1 MPRPTKWPYTER
13 TENGSWRASVVI
25 AGKRVKGKQ
34 QKTAKAAHDDALRL
48 LGSREGSVS
57 MTIAQAQ
64 LSILTDLGRRERRE
78 RTAEAVKSHLAPAIA
93 FFGEDRKL
101 STITV
106 EDVQRFV
113 DERRKTCKGL
123 TIKHNVAMLARALS
137 VAEVEPNPATSSK
150 LVMPK
155 VEKRSLSLRMSWAE
169 VLTVLR
175 QLREAELQ
183 TEMAVV
189 AFVAGTGVRRAE
201 FARMQKT
208 DLDFLGER
216 IVIPVGKTEPRELPL
231 ARGAGETSSA
241 WHCAELLLGFN
252 DGKKAG
258 PFLLPGK
265 DERQRTEWLR
275 QVIDRAR
282 AQTGQ
287 KKLQLHELRRCFA
300 SRVAERFPVPVV
312 SALLGH
318 ALPGVT
324 GLYVHADQKVLR
336 AAMEDVWSDFDAGQP
351 GSTRD

>member
-1 MPRPTKWPYTER
+1 MPRPTKWPYTEQ
-13 TENGSWRASVVI
+13 TENGSWRASVMI

-34 QKTAKAAHDDALRL
+34 QKTAKAAHEDAMHL
-48 LGSREGSVS
+48 LGSRVGSLS
-57 MTIAQAQ
+57 MTIEQAQ
-64 LSILTDLGRRERRE
+64 TSILTDLGRRGRRE
-78 RTAEAVKSHLAPAIA
+78 GTVEAMKSHLAPAIE
-93 FFGEDRKL
+93 FFGEDRRL

-106 EDVQRFV
+106 DDVQRFI

-123 TIKHNVAMLARALS
+123 TVKHNVAMLARALA
-137 VAEVEPNPATSSK
+137 VAEVNPNPATSPK
-150 LVMPK
+150 LILPK
-155 VEKRSLSLRMSWAE
+155 IEKRSLSLRMSWPE
-169 VLTVLR
+169 LLTVMRKLR
-175 QLREAELQ
+175 DLGLQ
-183 TEMAVV
+183 TELAVV

-208 DLDFLGER
+208 DLDLLGER
-216 IVIPVGKTEPRELPL
+216 IVIPVGKTDPRELPL
-231 ARGAGETSSA
+231 PRGSGDVASA
-241 WHCAELLLGFN
+241 WTCAELMLGFN

-265 DERQRTEWLR
+265 DERQRVEWLR

-287 KKLQLHELRRCFA
+287 EKLQLHELRRCFA
-300 SRVAERFPVPVV
+300 SRVAEKFPVPVV

-336 AAMEDVWSDFDAGQP
+336 AAMEDVWSDFDAE
-351 GSTRD
+351 